1 MWPTWAA
8 VYASTVLD
16 SGRQVFLYQVDFG
29 GGERN
34 VVSLLEPDWVSEH
47 GLNPDAVAAVL
58 PAGAT
63 PYDVQPDDVRENGP
77 FLRLLSRIIFE
88 NAGRHE
94 MLQREAEVQGDGYV
108 YLLDG
113 RTPDPGGRVPPQD
126 IIGAFEVR
134 DGALVTGSYRHNPQ
148 HRLFTT
154 AGWFRLPPAIETA
167 LQSRLRA
174 RPD

>member
-1 MWPTWAA
+1 
-8 VYASTVLD
+8 VDGEGGYASAVLD
-16 SGRQVFLYQVDFG
+16 NGRPVFLYQVDFG

-34 VVSLLEPDWVSEH
+34 VVSLLEPAWVSEY
-47 GLNPDAVAAVL
+47 GLNPDVVVAVL
-58 PAGAT
+58 PAGVT
-63 PYDVQPDDVRENGP
+63 TDDLKPDHVRENGL
-77 FLRLLSRIIFE
+77 FLRLLSRVIFE

-134 DGALVTGSYRHNPQ
+134 DGTLVNGSYRHNPQ

-154 AGWFRLPPAIETA
+154 AGWFRLPPAIESA
-167 LQSRLRA
+167 LQARLRA

>member
-1 MWPTWAA
+1 MLSA
-8 VYASTVLD
+8 VLG
-16 SGRQVFLYQVDFG
+16 SGRQMFLYQIDFG

-34 VVSLLEPDWVSEH
+34 VVSLLEPDWVSRH
-47 GLNPDAVAAVL
+47 GLNPDAVVAVL

-63 PYDVQPDDVRENGP
+63 PDDVRPNDVRENGP

-88 NAGRHE
+88 NADRHD
-94 MLQREAEVQGDGYV
+94 MLQREAEIQGDGYV

-126 IIGAFEVR
+126 IVGAFEVR
-134 DGALVTGSYRHNPQ
+134 DGALVIGSYRHNPQ

-154 AGWFRLPPAIETA
+154 AGWFRLPPAIEAA
-167 LQSRLRA
+167 LQSRLRT
-174 RPD
+174 PPG

>member
-1 MWPTWAA
+1 VAGVA
-8 VYASTVLD
+8 GVYASAVLD
-16 SGRQVFLYQVDFG
+16 DGRQVFLYQVDFG

-47 GLNPDAVAAVL
+47 GLNPDAVVAVL
-58 PAGAT
+58 PAGVT
-63 PYDVQPDDVRENGP
+63 PEDLQPDDVRENGP

-94 MLQREAEVQGDGYV
+94 MLQREAEVQGHGYV

-167 LQSRLRA
+167 LQARLRA
-174 RPD
+174 QPD